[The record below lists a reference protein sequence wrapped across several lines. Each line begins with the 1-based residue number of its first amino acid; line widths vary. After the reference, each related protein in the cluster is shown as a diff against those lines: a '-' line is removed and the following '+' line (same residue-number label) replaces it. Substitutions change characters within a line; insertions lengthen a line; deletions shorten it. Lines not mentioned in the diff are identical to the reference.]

1 MTDATVTQS
10 PSCSSP
16 SWDGSGMGPWTEPQL
31 TVAGSFLVPH
41 TVLVS
46 IMNDH
51 RLVDLKATDTVLS
64 QCLVTASILGLWP
77 HRFSLWPLS
86 TQGLLFCSQIS
97 MCLPPTRVHARV
109 LSRFSRAPL
118 CATPW
123 TVARQAPLSVGFSR
137 QEHWSGLPCSP
148 PGDLPDPGIEP
159 ASLTSPALAGWFFT
173 TTTSWEALQG
183 YT

>member
-1 MTDATVTQS
+1 MENKFRYSTLHILTSCWTVAVYTSKPDFMLAPGWQS

-97 MCLPPTRVHARV
+97 MCLPPIRVHARV

-118 CATPW
+118 CATSKFNTSLSFACHQSILP
-123 TVARQAPLSVGFSR
+123 TVIRQ
-137 QEHWSGLPCSP
+137 W
-148 PGDLPDPGIEP
+148 
-159 ASLTSPALAGWFFT
+159 
-173 TTTSWEALQG
+173 
-183 YT
+183 